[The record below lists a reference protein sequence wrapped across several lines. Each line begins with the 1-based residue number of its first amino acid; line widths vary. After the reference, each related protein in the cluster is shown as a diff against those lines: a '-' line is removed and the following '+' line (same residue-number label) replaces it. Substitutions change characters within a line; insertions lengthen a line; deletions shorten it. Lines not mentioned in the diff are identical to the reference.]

1 MGEGEGWSLSGAAT
15 SLSFLP
21 VLISVFTVT
30 PDLRPVSEKVR
41 LASKTMCLGHTHL
54 KYPGQGHHQ
63 QLAFLPDPFPISTCI
78 FSSFLALHVS
88 WEAQEE
94 VWD

>member
-78 FSSFLALHVS
+78 FSSFLALHVF